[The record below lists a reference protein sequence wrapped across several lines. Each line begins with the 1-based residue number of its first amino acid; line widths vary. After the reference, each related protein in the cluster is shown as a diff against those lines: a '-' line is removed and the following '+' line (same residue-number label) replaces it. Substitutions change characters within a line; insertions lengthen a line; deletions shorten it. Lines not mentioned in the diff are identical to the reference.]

1 MNYYAFVCENGDTM
15 ISSQPLTTP
24 LFCKKCGTKMLS
36 KCPSC
41 GRAIEEWHRSDDFI
55 AGKPRYARANYCQG
69 CGKPYPWTQTALDAA
84 KELILE
90 SEELDILQRQK
101 LAESLPDL
109 ITETPKTQVAV
120 VRVRKAMLSVG
131 KFTADGIHQFII
143 DFGCELAKKQL
154 GL

>member
-1 MNYYAFVCENGDTM
+1 MDYYAFVCEKGDAVVLP
-15 ISSQPLTTP
+15 QPLTTP
-24 LFCKKCGTKMLS
+24 LFCEKCGAKMLS

-41 GRAIEEWHRSDDFI
+41 GNSIKEWHRPDYFV
-55 AGKPRYARANYCQG
+55 AGKPRYERASYCKN
-69 CGKPYPWTQTALDAA
+69 CGKPYPWTQAALDAGNDLVL
-84 KELILE
+84 EL
-90 SEELDILQRQK
+90 EELDVLQRQK
-101 LAESLPDL
+101 LAESLPDI

-131 KFTADGIHQFII
+131 KFAADSIRQFII